1 MPIRGQDVISS
12 RERTARRRRKL
23 LEQGLKRVEVWVR
36 PTDAPLIQDI
46 ATHLRRGSIIHVSPP
61 RVPSSG
67 NGTTVEEHKIMEALS
82 SPWTIETLKQ
92 ALQDSDDLLPG
103 EFECKKSVGASP
115 VLEVTV
121 EAAGGVTL
129 YVAVQDEQIVTTTI
143 LWARAD
149 QEDPEA
155 FEAMMLRAHK
165 VCLPLSALS
174 IDTIDRQE
182 YYELFGT
189 MSARSTVQSIIMEF
203 RTIANNAI
211 ELARD
216 IGPRAIA
223 A

>member
-1 MPIRGQDVISS
+1 M
-12 RERTARRRRKL
+12 
-23 LEQGLKRVEVWVR
+23 EQGLKRVEVWVR

-67 NGTTVEEHKIMEALS
+67 NGNTLEEQEIMEALS

-92 ALQDSDDLLPG
+92 AIQDSDDLLPG
-103 EFECKKSVGASP
+103 EFECRKSVGASP
-115 VLEVTV
+115 VLEVVV

-129 YVAVQDEQIVTTTI
+129 FVAVQDEQIVTTTM
-143 LWARAD
+143 LWARAE
-149 QEDPEA
+149 QEDPVA

-174 IDTIDRQE
+174 IDTIDGQE

-189 MSARSTVQSIIMEF
+189 MSARSTVQSIIVEF

-216 IGPRAIA
+216 LGPRAIA

>member
-1 MPIRGQDVISS
+1 MPIRGRDVTSPK
-12 RERTARRRRKL
+12 ERTARRRRKL

-36 PTDAPLIQDI
+36 PNDAPLLQDI

-61 RVPSSG
+61 RVSSAG

-103 EFECKKSVGASP
+103 EFECRKSVGASP
-115 VLEVTV
+115 VLEVAL
-121 EAAGGVTL
+121 EAAGGATL

-149 QEDPEA
+149 QEEPEA

-165 VCLPLSALS
+165 ICLPLSALS
-174 IDTIDRQE
+174 IDTIDGQE

-216 IGPRAIA
+216 LGPRAIA

>member
-1 MPIRGQDVISS
+1 MQARGRDVTSP

-23 LEQGLKRVEVWVR
+23 LEKGLKRVEVWVR

-67 NGTTVEEHKIMEALS
+67 NRNTLEEHEIMEALS

-92 ALQDSDDLLPG
+92 AIQDSDDLLPG
-103 EFECKKSVGASP
+103 EFECRKSVGASP
-115 VLEVTV
+115 VLEVAV

-129 YVAVQDEQIVTTTI
+129 FVAVQDEQIVTTTM

-149 QEDPEA
+149 QEDPVA

-174 IDTIDRQE
+174 IDTIDGQE

-189 MSARSTVQSIIMEF
+189 MSARSTVQSIIVEF

-216 IGPRAIA
+216 LGPRAIA